1 MSDDFRKLDQGDEPE
16 DLSISSP
23 YGWEYLSDG
32 GQIRCVFST
41 TKTIK
46 MGTGAD
52 ARKHESMI
60 YWFVEQLS
68 EERFEARIINIK
80 CVPEGN
86 AELIPLHTL
95 IKDYKP
101 ELAFYEDSVLPAME
115 DLDEILDQGDEYRE
129 DGELYSAEM
138 EYERA
143 CTIEKKNVR
152 ALFGLG
158 LVYSSRKEV
167 GRTRALLAELVGVKA
182 AFDGKNQHLFNE
194 FGISLRK
201 SELFNEAIVY
211 YRRGLDF
218 VKNDEHLYYNLAR
231 AHYEDGDWNGCL
243 DGLIMSHRLNP
254 GLGVARDLFE
264 LMVGLAEDERLLRRY
279 GKPPVPSKVLMRAKQ
294 ILAVE
299 TGKLSLDDGPIYF
312 SKARGRARG
321 GRDVMGDNDV
331 DIVEIDDVIDD

>member
-1 MSDDFRKLDQGDEPE
+1 M
-16 DLSISSP
+16 LSRS
-23 YGWEYLSDG
+23 
-32 GQIRCVFST
+32 
-41 TKTIK
+41 
-46 MGTGAD
+46 
-52 ARKHESMI
+52 
-60 YWFVEQLS
+60 
-68 EERFEARIINIK
+68 
-80 CVPEGN
+80 
-86 AELIPLHTL
+86 
-95 IKDYKP
+95 
-101 ELAFYEDSVLPAME
+101 
-115 DLDEILDQGDEYRE
+115 
-129 DGELYSAEM
+129 
-138 EYERA
+138 
-143 CTIEKKNVR
+143 
-152 ALFGLG
+152 
-158 LVYSSRKEV
+158 
-167 GRTRALLAELVGVKA
+167 ELVGVKA